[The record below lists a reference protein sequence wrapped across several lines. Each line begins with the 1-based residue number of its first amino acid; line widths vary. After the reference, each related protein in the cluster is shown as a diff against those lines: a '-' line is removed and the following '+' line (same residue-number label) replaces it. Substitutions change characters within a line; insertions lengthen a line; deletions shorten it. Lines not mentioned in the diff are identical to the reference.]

1 MIIIIRIIISLF
13 CYFLI
18 IILIQTHF
26 FLTKL
31 FPLKITSNFENSS
44 DPYIPFSKKADLIRA
59 KFDFCIPKTAA
70 SEIDLQISV
79 L

>member
-1 MIIIIRIIISLF
+1 M
-13 CYFLI
+13 LI

-31 FPLKITSNFENSS
+31 FPLKITSNLENSS
-44 DPYIPFSKKADLIRA
+44 DPYIPFSKKAYLIKARLV
-59 KFDFCIPKTAA
+59 FCMPKTAA
-70 SEIDLQISV
+70 SDIDLQISV